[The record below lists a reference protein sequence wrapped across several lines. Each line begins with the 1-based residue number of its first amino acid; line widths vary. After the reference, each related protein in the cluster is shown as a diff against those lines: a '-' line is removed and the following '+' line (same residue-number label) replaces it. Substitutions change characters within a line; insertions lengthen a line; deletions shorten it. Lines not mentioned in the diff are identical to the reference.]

1 MRKTEIKKLNQQVR
15 RIKMVDIEDLS
26 KNKKYREG
34 YKHGFNFCRRKVRK
48 ILGLDNDTPLNHN

>member
-1 MRKTEIKKLNQQVR
+1 MRKTEIKKLNQIH
-15 RIKMVDIEDLS
+15 RIKMADIEDLS

-48 ILGLDNDTPLNHN
+48 TLGLDNDKPLTDN

>member
-1 MRKTEIKKLNQQVR
+1 
-15 RIKMVDIEDLS
+15 MVDIEDLS